1 MTTSISLPRPTGTP
15 ALAQAAPAAIPGH
28 SFPHLSSRL
37 ARLRH
42 LLRGPVTHAVN
53 ACADIVLGAAA
64 LGVDMP
70 LVAAIGALC
79 AVARR
84 LAAVACGRH

>member
-1 MTTSISLPRPTGTP
+1 MTTSISLLRPTGTP
-15 ALAQAAPAAIPGH
+15 AFAQAAPASLPGH
-28 SFPHLSSRL
+28 CLPRVRSRFAGL
-37 ARLRH
+37 AQS
-42 LLRGPVTHAVN
+42 LRGFVTHAVN

-70 LVAAIGALC
+70 LVAAIGAVC

-84 LAAVACGRH
+84 LATATRARR

>member
-1 MTTSISLPRPTGTP
+1 MTTSVSLLRPTGTP
-15 ALAQAAPAAIPGH
+15 AFVQAAPASIPGRFLPRLR
-28 SFPHLSSRL
+28 SRFARL
-37 ARLRH
+37 AH
-42 LLRGPVTHAVN
+42 APRGLVTRAVN

-79 AVARR
+79 AIARR
-84 LAAVACGRH
+84 LAAATRGRR